1 MTEIEGANDQVL
13 FREVQRFRQPWLW
26 LVAAMGL
33 STYAIAQQL
42 LLDEAIEG
50 GAATDAV
57 MVAIGLLVG
66 AGLPLFLLLA
76 NLATE
81 VRRDGI
87 YVRFS
92 PLGFSY
98 QRIPLDQIAEY
109 YVRTYS
115 PLREYGGWGIKGGAA
130 GQAFNVSGN
139 MGLQLELVDGNATLI
154 GSRRAE
160 DLARAVE
167 RAKQAQ

>member
-1 MTEIEGANDQVL
+1 MEDEKGQVL

-26 LVAAMGL
+26 LVAFAAMGL
-33 STYAIAQQL
+33 STYAIVQQL

-57 MVAIGLLVG
+57 VVAIGLLVG
-66 AGLPLFLLLA
+66 AGLPMFLLFA

-87 YVRFS
+87 YVRFF
-92 PLGFSY
+92 PLGFSF
-98 QRIPLDQIAEY
+98 QRIPLEEIEEY
-109 YVRTYS
+109 YVRTYN
-115 PLREYGGWGIKGGAA
+115 PVREYGGWGIKGGAA
-130 GQAFNVSGN
+130 GKAFNVSGN
-139 MGLQLELVDGNATLI
+139 TGLQLELVDGNATLI

-167 RAKQAQ
+167 RASQAQ